1 MPSELLLA
9 LVAFLLVA
17 IVSTFMA
24 WWALERISRGRRRL
38 REGSQPGTTR
48 RTETAAT
55 LATEKARWASEAEQA
70 VAAAVKQAEAEADER
85 IATRERQWQAEAARM
100 QEAAVQAAR
109 ATAET
114 EAAAALAAEKAR
126 WASEAEQAVAA
137 AVKQAQRDVA
147 LQETRAAAEAGRF
160 GVIVPAR
167 PFGGKQPQAE
177 ADERL
182 ATRERQWQA
191 EAAER
196 VRAGLARVKG
206 QGRRFRRPRAEVS
219 ADALASVAEL
229 STRQAASGQGRSPA
243 GTE

>member
-1 MPSELLLA
+1 MPSELFLA

-24 WWALERISRGRRRL
+24 SWALVGRRRL
-38 REGSQPGTTR
+38 REAARSQPGTTR

-70 VAAAVKQAEAEADER
+70 GAAAVKQAQAEADER
-85 IATRERQWQAEAARM
+85 LATRERQWQAEFPRR

-114 EAAAALAAEKAR
+114 EAATALAAEKAR
-126 WASEAEQAVAA
+126 WATVAA

-147 LQETRAAAEAGRF
+147 LQETRAAAEADADRF

-167 PFGGKQPQAE
+167 LFGGKQPGAC
-177 ADERL
+177 
-182 ATRERQWQA
+182 AT
-191 EAAER
+191 
-196 VRAGLARVKG
+196 
-206 QGRRFRRPRAEVS
+206 
-219 ADALASVAEL
+219 
-229 STRQAASGQGRSPA
+229 
-243 GTE
+243 